1 MAVFDRDLGALS
13 GRNPEDISAIT
24 NYIAYMREQVEYSMA
39 NLQRRVSALES
50 GAAAAASSLA
60 SVEADAAALARRVS
74 AAEGAVS
81 SLEVRVETLEEGA
94 GG

>member
-13 GRNPEDISAIT
+13 GRNPEDISAII

-50 GAAAAASSLA
+50 GAGAAAAGLA
-60 SVEADAAALARRVS
+60 AVEADAAALARGMS
-74 AAEGAVS
+74 AGGGAVS
-81 SLEVRVETLEEGA
+81 SLEARVETLEEGA

>member
-13 GRNPEDISAIT
+13 GRNPEDISAII

-39 NLQRRVSALES
+39 NLQRRVSSLES
-50 GAAAAASSLA
+50 GAAAAASGLS
-60 SVEADAAALARRVS
+60 SVDADAASLAGRMS

-81 SLEVRVETLEEGA
+81 SLEARVETLEEGA

>member
-13 GRNPEDISAIT
+13 GRNPEDISAII

-39 NLQRRVSALES
+39 NLQRR
-50 GAAAAASSLA
+50 GTRPGRRGGHRW
-60 SVEADAAALARRVS
+60 DAAALARRVS
-74 AAEGAVS
+74 ASEGAVS
-81 SLEVRVETLEEGA
+81 SLEARVETLEEGA